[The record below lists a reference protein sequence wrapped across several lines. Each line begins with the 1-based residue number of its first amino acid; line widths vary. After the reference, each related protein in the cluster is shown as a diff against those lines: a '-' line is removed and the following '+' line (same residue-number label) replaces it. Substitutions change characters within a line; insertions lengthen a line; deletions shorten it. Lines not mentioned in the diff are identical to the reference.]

1 MEDLK
6 RRVRQ
11 FSDHLYQVIYAYL
24 YKVWLRLDAW
34 ARQETSRA
42 LANPDEAPEVTAKK
56 MGSVIVRSLPFMRP
70 MFLHIGTILGVG
82 FLLTFLFTFT
92 GTLTSDL
99 WDNKILVN
107 DKLQPVQQH
116 VLFVDNTYVR
126 SEFLDEEEL
135 AEVERLGFAGDDLTK
150 DQRRTVRNR
159 VLMWFFAG
167 DIFGVFL
174 LFFYRYYPA
183 WVWQNVNHYLRV
195 AMVEKLEY
203 LSLSFHHTNRAGD
216 AIYRIYQD
224 SSMVVNVLQEV
235 VIGPFED
242 IRNLFIAFL
251 FLLAFD
257 PLLALACLLSFIPM
271 AIITAYGTPWIRR
284 LAVANRV
291 RNSDLTSRL
300 QETFAALKI
309 IKANTAEP
317 IIVDRFDK
325 DSHLALDAALYVRFG
340 MVALSFFVS
349 LVGGVVIIGLEYLLL
364 NWVVG
369 GRETAV
375 PGWAIVFVGFV
386 TWNLAAYNS
395 ANGRIGQTIGAGR
408 GFVRLWCMLQDLFI
422 GLERAFYF
430 LDLKPNVSD
439 PTSPKEFPRKVESVS
454 WNNVHFQYE
463 EGEKVLKGV
472 NLEAQSGTITA
483 IVGNTGS
490 GKSTL
495 MSLLL
500 RLYDPDRGSIR
511 INEIDIKDF
520 KLDDIRRHHAIAMQ
534 KNVLFTGRVADNIAF
549 GMEDV
554 AIDDVKRACE
564 IACADEFI
572 MDMEDGYDTELGE
585 RGSKLSSGQRQRL
598 TIARA
603 IVRDTPILI
612 LDEPTAALDAKTE
625 HQVLANLSEWGK
637 DRVVFLITH
646 RLSTIR
652 NADKIAL
659 IEDGRIVETGT
670 HNELIAIPD
679 GRYQRFVTAEEVG
692 LLGTERS

>member
-6 RRVRQ
+6 RRIRQ
-11 FSDHLYQVIYAYL
+11 FLGDQYRVIYSYL
-24 YKVWLRLDAW
+24 NDVWLRMDAW
-34 ARQETSRA
+34 AREETSRA
-42 LANPDEAPEVTAKK
+42 LADPDEAPEVTAKK
-56 MGSVIVRSLPFMRP
+56 MGSVIIRSVPFMRP
-70 MFLHIGTILGVG
+70 MFLHIATILGVG
-82 FLLTFLFTFT
+82 FLLTFVFTFT
-92 GTLTSDL
+92 GTLASDL

-107 DKLQPVQQH
+107 DKLQPAQTF
-116 VLFVDNTYVR
+116 VLFVDNTYLR

-135 AEVERLGFAGDDLTK
+135 EEVERLGFAGDKLTE

-159 VLMWFFAG
+159 VLIWFFVG
-167 DIFGVFL
+167 NIFNVLMF
-174 LFFYRYYPA
+174 FFYRYYPA

-195 AMVEKLEY
+195 AMVEKLEH

-257 PLLALACLLSFIPM
+257 PLLALACFLSFIPM

-291 RNSDLTSRL
+291 RNSNLTSRL

-309 IKANTAEP
+309 VKANTAEP

-325 DSHLALDAALYVRFG
+325 DSHLALDAALYIRFG
-340 MVALSFFVS
+340 MVALSLLVAI
-349 LVGGVVIIGLEYLLL
+349 VGGLVIIGLEYLLL
-364 NWVVG
+364 NWVDSE
-369 GRETAV
+369 RETAV

-430 LDLKPNVSD
+430 LDLEPKVLD
-439 PTSPKEFPRKVESVS
+439 PTRPTEFPKKVESVS
-454 WNNVHFQYE
+454 WHRVHFQYE
-463 EGEKVLKGV
+463 EGEKVLQGV
-472 NLEAQSGTITA
+472 NLEAQAGTITA

-500 RLYDPDRGSIR
+500 RLYDPDQGSIK
-511 INEIDIKDF
+511 INGIDIKDF
-520 KLDDIRRHHAIAMQ
+520 KLDDIRRNHAIAMQ
-534 KNVLFTGRVADNIAF
+534 KNILFTGRVADNIAF
-549 GMEDV
+549 GLDNV
-554 AIDDVKRACE
+554 DINDVKSACE
-564 IACADEFI
+564 VACADEFI
-572 MDMEDGYDTELGE
+572 MGMEQGYDTELGE

-670 HNELIAIPD
+670 HDELIAVPN
-679 GRYQRFVTAEEVG
+679 GRYQEFVTAEEVG
-692 LLGTERS
+692 LLGTEGR